1 MIQNNVRFLA
11 PADVKYTFGG
21 VNLYEL
27 RRAQLQKLARSLD
40 VDTHAA
46 SGREVTGN
54 DLLGA
59 IVHKLD
65 RIDAPAEVTELKSQ
79 AEVTELKSQAR
90 PKKKATK
97 KKKK

>member
-79 AEVTELKSQAR
+79 AK
-90 PKKKATK
+90 PKKKAAK